1 MTRARSRTK
10 ERTLG
15 PSGLAAR
22 RSQRDPSQKGGKRV
36 RGTRLTP
43 RCWLHG
49 FARVGPEFGRDAD
62 RRRRQRGLEAARF
75 PRPRRERRRSVPP
88 SLQVRAVSANDHG
101 VATRVVEPDARAA
114 AGGAGAGHAATF
126 ASTEHFNLQTA
137 RALTVSESN
146 GRASIY
152 LAALSSNLIAL
163 AFIGQMSRLGV
174 AFYAF
179 ALVLLPVLAFV
190 GTVTFVRLVQ
200 SSIEDIAYA
209 HRIALVRSYYLR
221 ISPELEPYLI
231 APRGTRMA
239 EPSDGEKLA
248 PSAWQ
253 LTLTA
258 AGMVAVVN
266 SVVVAACA
274 GLVVEAAGVHSVAIP
289 VGVGAVIGA
298 AAFTLHE
305 RHHRRARDA
314 YSPEAIDRSAI
325 LISPPQPAD
334 A

>member
-1 MTRARSRTK
+1 
-10 ERTLG
+10 
-15 PSGLAAR
+15 
-22 RSQRDPSQKGGKRV
+22 
-36 RGTRLTP
+36 
-43 RCWLHG
+43 
-49 FARVGPEFGRDAD
+49 
-62 RRRRQRGLEAARF
+62 
-75 PRPRRERRRSVPP
+75 
-88 SLQVRAVSANDHG
+88 VSAHDHG
-101 VATRVVEPDARAA
+101 LATRVVEPDAPAQ

-179 ALVLLPVLAFV
+179 ALILLPVLAFV

-200 SSIEDIAYA
+200 SSVEDIAYA
-209 HRIALVRSYYLR
+209 HRIGLVRSYYLR
-221 ISPELEPYLI
+221 VSPELEPYLVVL
-231 APRGTRMA
+231 RGTRA
-239 EPSDGEKLA
+239 A
-248 PSAWQ
+248 PLHEAPGAWQ

-274 GLVVEAAGVHSVAIP
+274 GLVLVAAGVHWLAIP
-289 VGVGAVIGA
+289 VAAGALVGAC
-298 AAFTLHE
+298 AFALHE
-305 RHHRRARDA
+305 RHHRRALHS
-314 YSPEAIDRSAI
+314 YSPGAVDRAAI
-325 LISPPQPAD
+325 LIPPPLTAQA